1 MSRPPIGTRSAP
13 RFDLSRKD
21 NIVSEQELGLRY
33 GTNPQQTP
41 AKVSRPGG
49 LPFIVRS
56 GAPGYINLLDA
67 LNAWQLVREMK
78 LALGLPAAASFKHV
92 SPAGAAVSVPLDTP
106 TAKAYFVDDLE
117 LSPLA
122 TAYARA
128 RGADRL
134 SSFGDFVAVSDIVDL
149 STATLLSREV
159 SDGIIAPGFTSEA
172 LALLQKKQ
180 KGKYLAIE
188 IDPEYAPD
196 DTESREV
203 FGVTFTQRRND
214 LPITKE
220 LLRQVVTA
228 RADLPSSAK
237 RDMLVALI
245 ALKYTQSN
253 SVCLARDGQII
264 GMGAG
269 QQSRV
274 HCTRLA
280 SSKADQWWLR
290 QNPRVLALPFK
301 AGVKRPERENTI
313 DQFLQEDLSPIEDQA
328 LASAFDSMPVK
339 LTREERR
346 AWLDDLHGVT
356 LGSDGFIPF
365 RDTIDRASRSGVEFV
380 VQPGGSLRDDA
391 VVAACDAYGMAMAMA
406 GIRLFHH

>member
-1 MSRPPIGTRSAP
+1 M
-13 RFDLSRKD
+13 
-21 NIVSEQELGLRY
+21 SEQELGLRY

-41 AKVSRPGG
+41 AKVSRMAG
-49 LPFIVRS
+49 LPFQVRS

-67 LNAWQLVREMK
+67 LNAWQLVRELK
-78 LALGLPAAASFKHV
+78 QALGLPAAASFKHV
-92 SPAGAAVSVPLDTP
+92 SPAGAAVSVALDTP
-106 TAKAYFVDDLE
+106 TARACFVDDLE

-134 SSFGDFVAVSDIVDL
+134 SSFGDFVAVSDPVDL
-149 STATLLSREV
+149 STATVLSREV
-159 SDGIIAPGFTSEA
+159 SDGIIAPGFAPDA
-172 LALLQKKQ
+172 LTLLQKKQ

-188 IDPEYAPD
+188 IDPDYAPG
-196 DTESREV
+196 ESEAREV
-203 FGVTFTQRRND
+203 FGITFTQRRND
-214 LPITKE
+214 VPITNA
-220 LLRQVVTA
+220 LLQNVVTQRAGLPGTA
-228 RADLPSSAK
+228 R

-253 SVCLARDGQII
+253 SVCLARDGQVI

-280 SSKADQWWLR
+280 CAKADQWWLR
-290 QNPRVLALPFK
+290 QHPRVLELPFRP
-301 AGVKRPERENTI
+301 GVKRPERENAI
-313 DQFLQEDLSPIEDQA
+313 DQFLQEDLSPEEDRA
-328 LASAFDSMPVK
+328 LAQAFDAMPAR
-339 LTREERR
+339 LTRDERR
-346 AWLDDLHGVT
+346 AWLDTLHGVT
-356 LGSDGFIPF
+356 LGSDGFVPF

-406 GIRLFHH
+406 GVRLFHH